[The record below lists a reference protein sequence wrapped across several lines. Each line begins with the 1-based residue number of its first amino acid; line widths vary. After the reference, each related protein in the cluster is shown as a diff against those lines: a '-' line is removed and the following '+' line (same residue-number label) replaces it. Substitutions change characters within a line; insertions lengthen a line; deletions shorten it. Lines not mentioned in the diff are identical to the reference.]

1 MSLDEIKNL
10 PINEITDDDCFLFIW
25 ITFPNLN
32 IVFDVI
38 KAWGFNYKTV
48 AFTWVKKYKSGKNF
62 MGMGNWTRS
71 NAEICL
77 LATKGKPKRINAGIR
92 QIIESVPEKHS
103 KKPDEVRDR
112 IVELCGD
119 LPRLEMFAR
128 KKSLKWETWGNE
140 V

>member
-62 MGMGNWTRS
+62 MGMGRWTRA

-77 LATKGKPKRINAGIR
+77 LATKGKPKRISA
-92 QIIESVPEKHS
+92 P
-103 KKPDEVRDR
+103 
-112 IVELCGD
+112 
-119 LPRLEMFAR
+119 
-128 KKSLKWETWGNE
+128 
-140 V
+140 